1 MRKCI
6 AHFLRNSFRNIGE
19 LVPWKQLVEARQTAL
34 HASIP
39 WLASCS
45 PCLSVFSTLPTGTHT
60 FMPKNP
66 LTGTIICSKV
76 SLFFFFSFFS
86 YVFIMRFSVE
96 IFSEPQKAKKKANYR
111 GLRKCNH
118 FCYVLIF
125 LFFSWKSLSLAR
137 CIFDPKIHMGENT
150 YLLHA
155 LQNITQLHGVWK
167 YY

>member
-1 MRKCI
+1 MLVSLITLVSLISTFESVTSPLYLKPNFQIRPD
-6 AHFLRNSFRNIGE
+6 FLTIFHYSFAILIENTNAEMYRTFCPFFRNIGE

-76 SLFFFFSFFS
+76 SLFFFFHFS
-86 YVFIMRFSVE
+86 AMYS
-96 IFSEPQKAKKKANYR
+96 S
-111 GLRKCNH
+111 
-118 FCYVLIF
+118 
-125 LFFSWKSLSLAR
+125 
-137 CIFDPKIHMGENT
+137 
-150 YLLHA
+150 
-155 LQNITQLHGVWK
+155 
-167 YY
+167 

>member
-6 AHFLRNSFRNIGE
+6 AHFVPNSFRNIGE

-66 LTGTIICSKV
+66 LTGTITCSKV
-76 SLFFFFSFFS
+76 SLFSYFYYFSTMYLLNEVFCRNFFRTSKSKEKSQLSRLTKMQSFLLCTHFS
-86 YVFIMRFSVE
+86 
-96 IFSEPQKAKKKANYR
+96 
-111 GLRKCNH
+111 
-118 FCYVLIF
+118 IF
-125 LFFSWKSLSLAR
+125 LVKVTVSSEMYF
-137 CIFDPKIHMGENT
+137 
-150 YLLHA
+150 
-155 LQNITQLHGVWK
+155 
-167 YY
+167 

>member
-6 AHFLRNSFRNIGE
+6 AHFVPNSFRNIGE

-86 YVFIMRFSVE
+86 AMYSSWGFLLKFFQSLKKQRKKPIIAAYENAIISAMYSFFYFSRE
-96 IFSEPQKAKKKANYR
+96 SHC
-111 GLRKCNH
+111 L
-118 FCYVLIF
+118 
-125 LFFSWKSLSLAR
+125 
-137 CIFDPKIHMGENT
+137 
-150 YLLHA
+150 
-155 LQNITQLHGVWK
+155 
-167 YY
+167 

>member
-6 AHFLRNSFRNIGE
+6 AHSLRNSFRNIGE

-76 SLFFFFSFFS
+76 SLFFFFFFIFQLCIHHEVFCQNFFRASKSKEKSQLSRLTKMQSFLLCTHFS
-86 YVFIMRFSVE
+86 
-96 IFSEPQKAKKKANYR
+96 
-111 GLRKCNH
+111 
-118 FCYVLIF
+118 IF
-125 LFFSWKSLSLAR
+125 LVKVTVSSEMYF
-137 CIFDPKIHMGENT
+137 
-150 YLLHA
+150 
-155 LQNITQLHGVWK
+155 
-167 YY
+167 

>member
-6 AHFLRNSFRNIGE
+6 AHFVPNSFRNIGE

-76 SLFFFFSFFS
+76 SLFFFFHFSAMYSSWGFLPKFF
-86 YVFIMRFSVE
+86 
-96 IFSEPQKAKKKANYR
+96 QNLKKQ
-111 GLRKCNH
+111 RKKPIIAAYENAI

-150 YLLHA
+150 YFLHA

-167 YY
+167 YC